1 MIKLD
6 EANLRSLL
14 NSKKNVIE
22 RFPIPLE
29 GFFAATA
36 FLFSLLTI
44 GKGESNQTYNP
55 VMVATFW
62 IFLAIYIALLAVRS
76 IRGIKTRCTVET
88 LYNDILNLGK
98 ERDYALIAIRSTGLP
113 HPNSFILKYDVRW
126 KCFLFPA
133 ISIEDE
139 LSKADESFKPIEDR
153 IVEYLATHFDLHVEK
168 KAVEFLGIKE
178 QTMFYV
184 PDQVEKTY
192 QHHYYKVDI
201 AECEGILK
209 RKNFK
214 GGGEKFRWFTI
225 PQMHRNKRIKELN
238 IKTVEAVR
246 LYLNL

>member
-1 MIKLD
+1 MIKID

-22 RFPIPLE
+22 RLPIPLE
-29 GFFAATA
+29 GFFAAIA

-44 GKGESNQTYNP
+44 GKGESSQTFNP

-62 IFLAIYIALLAVRS
+62 VLLAIYFASLAVRS

-88 LYNDILNLGK
+88 LYNAILNLGK
-98 ERDYALIAIRSTGLP
+98 GRDYALIAIRCTGTP

-126 KCFLFPA
+126 KCYLFPA
-133 ISIEDE
+133 ISMEEGPSKTDE
-139 LSKADESFKPIEDR
+139 LSKPIEDR
-153 IVEYLATHFDLHVEK
+153 IVEYLSTHFDLHVEK

-184 PDQVEKTY
+184 PDKVEKTY

-201 AECEGILK
+201 TECEGILK
-209 RKNFK
+209 RKEFEC
-214 GGGEKFRWFTI
+214 GGEKFRWFTI
-225 PQMHRNKRIKELN
+225 PQMHLNRRIKKLN

-246 LYLNL
+246 LYFNL